1 MINTSESENKTD
13 DPRAISGAGNSNR
26 KNERGVGM
34 KKAIPLLAAVAVALA
49 TLATAGVAVACRN
62 GGTTPCAVVENRA
75 FLGRWYWGKSHAP
88 FGGGFGPLLSVSEE
102 FKENVIHIAESDPD
116 VQNLLNAGY
125 ENMCVRPIIKAVVQ
139 GNGDVTLKA
148 TGAIV
153 TLHKNGSWA
162 TVQVDL
168 EAGKVTRIVKLER
181 TVIEKS

>member
-1 MINTSESENKTD
+1 LH
-13 DPRAISGAGNSNR
+13 
-26 KNERGVGM
+26 V
-34 KKAIPLLAAVAVALA
+34 
-49 TLATAGVAVACRN
+49 
-62 GGTTPCAVVENRA
+62 
-75 FLGRWYWGKSHAP
+75 P
-88 FGGGFGPLLSVSEE
+88 FGRGFGPVLSVSEE

-125 ENMCVRPIIKAVVQ
+125 ENMCVRPIVKAVVQ
-139 GNGDVTLKA
+139 GNGDVTFKA

-168 EAGKVTRIVKLER
+168 EAGKVTRIVKVER